1 MVLKKLLLVG
11 VAGVVLS
18 GCSLLG
24 ESGDTTPATIENNTS
39 DVMMEKDTEAMES
52 ESMMMEESK
61 DEGAMM
67 EEGMMEYT
75 LADVAEHNTVDDC
88 WVIVNDTVHDVS
100 SFAQSGKH
108 PGGDLSGV
116 CGSDATEMFFNRPNG
131 TAHPET
137 AQDFLAT
144 MKVGTITK

>member
-1 MVLKKLLLVG
+1 MLLKKLMLVG

-24 ESGDTTPATIENNTS
+24 ESGETAPAA
-39 DVMMEKDTEAMES
+39 MESEPTEAMMEAES
-52 ESMMMEESK
+52 ESMMKDESM

-75 LADVAEHNTVDDC
+75 IADVAEHNTVDDC

-100 SFAQSGKH
+100 TFAQSGKH
-108 PGGDLSGV
+108 PGGDISGA
-116 CGSDATEMFFNRPNG
+116 CGTDATEMFFNRPNG
-131 TAHPET
+131 TAHSQE
-137 AQDFLAT
+137 AQDYLAT
-144 MKVGTITK
+144 MKLGTVAK